1 MLKEK
6 EVSVEWDQV
15 EELER
20 IDQEGSAGADQG
32 SAGAGAGLVDQEEVE
47 EVEVE
52 KKVIN
57 KFDSITNLK
66 LYYYF

>member
-32 SAGAGAGLVDQEEVE
+32 SLGEEEVE
-47 EVEVE
+47 EVEEVDEEQNIKE
-52 KKVIN
+52 KTLKVYQ
-57 KFDSITNLK
+57 K
-66 LYYYF
+66 LLEISKRQR